1 MDSLEVSFQLIL
13 HSGNARSHAMEA
25 ITFAKKRNF
34 TEAHKSLEESG
45 KELTKAHNVQ
55 TTLLQAEASGAPP
68 NLSILLVHAQDHLMN
83 SITVKDLAGE
93 MVELYSTIEPLRK
106 EDLNSD
112 GN

>member
-13 HSGNARSHAMEA
+13 HSGNARSYAMEA
-25 ITFAKKRNF
+25 ITLAKKRNF
-34 TEAHKSLEESG
+34 TAALKSLEESG
-45 KELTKAHNVQ
+45 KELTEAHNIQ
-55 TTLLQAEASGAPP
+55 TTLLQTEASGTPID
-68 NLSILLVHAQDHLMN
+68 LSILLVHAQDHLMN

-106 EDLNSD
+106 EDLSTD